1 MLETEILP
9 HPLFNF
15 SSVTRGRNVIIAIMV
30 DHWKKVE
37 SFTGSLK
44 ENAAESQ
51 AENLVQEIETSE
63 EPVAPTL
70 RYYELSLWFK

>member
-1 MLETEILP
+1 
-9 HPLFNF
+9 
-15 SSVTRGRNVIIAIMV
+15 MV
-30 DHWKKVE
+30 DHWKKVV